1 MMTEKYRL
9 TQSNADVMHQIAD
22 SGWGQ
27 QHSVVTDIKHYTT
40 AIAYQV
46 ELVFN

>member
-9 TQSNADVMHQIAD
+9 TQSNADVMHQITN

-27 QHSVVTDIKHYTT
+27 LHSVVTDIKHYTA